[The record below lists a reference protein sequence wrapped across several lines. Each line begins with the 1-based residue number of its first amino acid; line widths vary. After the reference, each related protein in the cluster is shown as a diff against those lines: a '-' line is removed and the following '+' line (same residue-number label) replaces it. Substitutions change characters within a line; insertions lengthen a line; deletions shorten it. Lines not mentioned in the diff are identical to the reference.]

1 MSCLRRLIDII
12 KWHNR
17 ELPQVHA
24 FVAVFLSG
32 SFGQRDCSRLSYLG
46 RPARGTRTGV
56 PHCGPLNKAGALDAQ
71 CRQRVYTANKASAA
85 WSITLYTLYFTAS
98 AARSST
104 PACAR
109 SREIRVRPSGLAAH
123 TAATCTC
130 ITPLPVATSSHAVR
144 TPDSKPAIHLRVSN
158 SGAHVRAASARP
170 RSALAV
176 CVRRA
181 AATASWW

>member
-85 WSITLYTLYFTAS
+85 WSITLYTYTLQPAPPGARRPHARAQERYGSVPADWRLIRRPHVHASPHCQWPRAPTRCAPPIQSPQSTCVCQTA
-98 AARSST
+98 APT
-104 PACAR
+104 CALL
-109 SREIRVRPSGLAAH
+109 PLDLAA
-123 TAATCTC
+123 
-130 ITPLPVATSSHAVR
+130 P
-144 TPDSKPAIHLRVSN
+144 
-158 SGAHVRAASARP
+158 
-170 RSALAV
+170 
-176 CVRRA
+176 
-181 AATASWW
+181 